1 MIIETSSEVKMPP
14 IISMRNS
21 TKKLLNVEE
30 IHETFAGGQKY
41 VFIATCN
48 KKKCAIKMFKYGF
61 GVREKRELD
70 FYIANKNLVGIPK
83 VLDVKNE
90 KGETI
95 VVEEYI
101 EGDCL
106 QNITG
111 KYNGSATDTSKLI
124 CDIADIM
131 EPIWDKG
138 KTHRDLKPLN
148 IIITPKDLPVVL
160 DFGIFKDPDL
170 PTITDTGVQPHS
182 WQFAAPEQILGN
194 KKHISYRTDFFSLGV
209 LAYFLYYQKLP
220 FGAKRDDVITKMIAQ
235 DMSYSTETDCEL
247 NNFFKVIFKF
257 DVSKRPRNVK
267 IFKEALC

>member
-1 MIIETSSEVKMPP
+1 MPP
-14 IISMRNS
+14 IISMKDS
-21 TKKLLNVEE
+21 TKKLLNVEK
-30 IHETFAGGQKY
+30 IHEAFAGGQKY

-61 GVREKRELD
+61 GEREKREIE
-70 FYIANKNLVGIPK
+70 FYIANKELAGIPK

-90 KGETI
+90 KNETI

-106 QNITG
+106 QNIIG
-111 KYNGSATDTSKLI
+111 NYNSSATETSKLI

-131 EPIWDKG
+131 EPIWHKG

-148 IIITPKDLPVVL
+148 IIITPKGLPVVL
-160 DFGIFKDPDL
+160 DFGIFKDPEL
-170 PTITDTGVQPHS
+170 TTITDTGVQPNS
-182 WQFAAPEQILGN
+182 WPFAAPEQLLGN

-220 FGAKRDDVITKMIAQ
+220 FGLQRDDVIAKMVAQ
-235 DMSYSTETDCEL
+235 DMSYSTENDCEL
-247 NNFFKVIFKF
+247 NDFFEATLKF
-257 DVSKRPRNVK
+257 DVSTRPRNVK
-267 IFKEALC
+267 LFKEALY

>member
-1 MIIETSSEVKMPP
+1 MKD
-14 IISMRNS
+14 S

-61 GVREKRELD
+61 GEREKRELS
-70 FYIANKNLVGIPK
+70 FYIANKELAGIPK

-90 KGETI
+90 KNETI
-95 VVEEYI
+95 IVEEYI

-106 QNITG
+106 QNIIG
-111 KYNGSATDTSKLI
+111 NYNSSATETSKLI

-131 EPIWDKG
+131 EPIWHKG

-148 IIITPKDLPVVL
+148 IIITPKGLPVVL
-160 DFGIFKDPDL
+160 DFGIFKDPEL
-170 PTITDTGVQPHS
+170 TTITDTGVQPNS
-182 WQFAAPEQILGN
+182 WPFAAPEQLLGN

-220 FGAKRDDVITKMIAQ
+220 FGLQRDDVIAKMIAH
-235 DMSYSTETDCEL
+235 DMSYSTENDCEL
-247 NNFFKVIFKF
+247 NDFFEATLKF

-267 IFKEALC
+267 LFKEALY

>member
-1 MIIETSSEVKMPP
+1 MKNNEVKMPP
-14 IISMRNS
+14 IISMKDS

-61 GVREKRELD
+61 GEREKRELS
-70 FYIANKNLVGIPK
+70 FYIANKELAGIPK

-90 KGETI
+90 KNETI
-95 VVEEYI
+95 IVEEYI

-106 QNITG
+106 QNIIG
-111 KYNGSATDTSKLI
+111 NYNSSATETSKLI

-131 EPIWDKG
+131 EPIWHKG

-148 IIITPKDLPVVL
+148 IIITPKGLPVVL
-160 DFGIFKDPDL
+160 DFGIFKDPEL
-170 PTITDTGVQPHS
+170 TTITDTGVQPNS
-182 WQFAAPEQILGN
+182 WPFAAPEQLLGN

-220 FGAKRDDVITKMIAQ
+220 FGLQRDDVIAKMIAH
-235 DMSYSTETDCEL
+235 DMSYSTENDCEL
-247 NNFFKVIFKF
+247 NDFFEATLKF

-267 IFKEALC
+267 LFKEALY

>member
-1 MIIETSSEVKMPP
+1 MKD
-14 IISMRNS
+14 S

-61 GVREKRELD
+61 GEREKRELK
-70 FYIANKNLVGIPK
+70 FYIANEKLAGIPK

-90 KGETI
+90 KNETI

-106 QNITG
+106 QNIIG
-111 KYNGSATDTSKLI
+111 NYNSSATETSKLI
-124 CDIADIM
+124 
-131 EPIWDKG
+131 
-138 KTHRDLKPLN
+138 LKPLN
-148 IIITPKDLPVVL
+148 IIITPKGLPVIL

-170 PTITDTGVQPHS
+170 TTITDTGVQPNS
-182 WQFAAPEQILGN
+182 WPFAAPEQLLGN
-194 KKHISYRTDFFSLGV
+194 KRHISYRTDFFSLGV
-209 LAYFLYYQKLP
+209 LAYFLYYQRLP
-220 FGAKRDDVITKMIAQ
+220 FGSQRDDVIAKMVAQ

-247 NNFFKVIFKF
+247 NDFFKVTLKF

-267 IFKEALC
+267 LFKEALH

>member
-1 MIIETSSEVKMPP
+1 MPP
-14 IISMRNS
+14 IISMKDS

-61 GVREKRELD
+61 GKREERELE
-70 FYIANKNLVGIPK
+70 FYIANEKLAGIPK

-90 KGETI
+90 KNETI

-106 QNITG
+106 QNIIG
-111 KYNGSATDTSKLI
+111 NYKKSATITSKLI
-124 CDIADIM
+124 CGIADIM
-131 EPIWDKG
+131 EPIWNEG
-138 KTHRDLKPLN
+138 KTHRDLKPPN
-148 IIITPKDLPVVL
+148 IILTPKGLPVVL

-170 PTITDTGVQPHS
+170 STITDTGVQPNT
-182 WQFAAPEQILGN
+182 WTFAAPEQLLGN

-209 LAYFLYYQKLP
+209 MAYFLYYQKLP
-220 FGAKRDDVITKMIAQ
+220 FGDQRDDVIAKMVAQ
-235 DMSYSTETDCEL
+235 DLSYTTEDSCKL
-247 NNFFKVIFKF
+247 NNFFEATLKF
-257 DVSKRPRNVK
+257 DVSTRPRNVK
-267 IFKEALC
+267 LLKEALH